1 MAAGATAPVGL
12 IGIGLVGS
20 ALAEHLLARGYP
32 VVGYDIDA
40 TRQRWLQDQGGR
52 AVDSP
57 AAVAATCRRIVLSL
71 LTSEIVRAVVEGPR
85 GLLSSAIRPTLI
97 IDTTTGDPEQTEGLA
112 ARLRLQDVALVEAT
126 ISGSSRQIRE
136 RQALFL
142 TAGDHAAVTAAA
154 ELLAALTDRTLYVGP
169 SGNAAR
175 AKLASN
181 LVLGL
186 NRLALAEG
194 LVFAECLGLD
204 LTAFLDVLRASPAAS
219 AAVDSKGA
227 KMIAADF
234 APESRVRQHR
244 KDLGLIM
251 DYATRCGQPL
261 PLAQVHLA
269 VLDRLIAAGA
279 GEQDTAAV
287 ISELRWR
294 RQGQGQRT
302 SADIEGNT

>member
-1 MAAGATAPVGL
+1 MAAGPTAPVGL

-32 VVGYDIDA
+32 VVGYDIDT
-40 TRQRWLQDQGGR
+40 TRLHWLQDQGGR

-57 AAVAATCRRIVLSL
+57 AAVAAVCRRVVLSL
-71 LTSEIVRAVVEGPR
+71 LTSEIVLAVVEGPH
-85 GLLSSAIRPTLI
+85 GLLSGTLRPTLI

-112 ARLRLQDVALVEAT
+112 ARLRPGGTSLVEAT

-142 TAGDHAAVTAAA
+142 TAGERPAVTAAA
-154 ELLAALTDRTLYVGP
+154 DLLAAMTDRSLYVGP
-169 SGNAAR
+169 CGSAAR

-244 KDLGLIM
+244 KDLNLIIE
-251 DYATRCGQPL
+251 YASRCGQPL

-269 VLDRLIAAGA
+269 VLERLIADGA

-287 ISELRWR
+287 ISELRR
-294 RQGQGQRT
+294 RRRGQSRRA
-302 SADIEGNT
+302 SAATEGNA

>member
-1 MAAGATAPVGL
+1 MAAETMEPIGL
-12 IGIGLVGS
+12 IGVGLVGS

-32 VVGYDIDA
+32 VVGYDRDA
-40 TRQRWLQDQGGR
+40 GRQRWLRDQGGR
-52 AVDSP
+52 TADCP
-57 AAVAATCRRIVLSL
+57 AAVADSCRRIVLSL
-71 LTSEIVRAVVEGPR
+71 LTSAVVLEVVEGPR
-85 GLLSSAIRPTLI
+85 GLLSAATRPQTI
-97 IDTTTGDPEQTEGLA
+97 IDTTTTDPEQTECLA
-112 ARLRLQDVALVEAT
+112 ARLRQHGVALVEAT

-142 TAGDHAAVTAAA
+142 TAGDPAAVTAAA
-154 ELLAALTDRTLYVGP
+154 DLLAAMAERTLYVGP
-169 SGNAAR
+169 SGSAAR
-175 AKLASN
+175 AKLATN

-204 LTAFLDVLRASPAAS
+204 LTAFLDILRASPATS

-244 KDLGLIM
+244 KDLTLIM
-251 DYATRCGQPL
+251 DYASRCGQSL
-261 PLAQVHLA
+261 PLAQVHLD
-269 VLDRLIAAGA
+269 VLDRLIEDGA

-287 ISELRWR
+287 ICELRR
-294 RQGQGQRT
+294 RARHPAKPA
-302 SADIEGNT
+302 SAERERNA